1 LLEYWSLFDGKGI
14 ADMDLGE
21 KIRSARF
28 GSAFRRFL
36 TNTVFDSTFMLL
48 GVVIGSAFENPD
60 LRLILSTM
68 LTSSLAL
75 GISTG
80 VSVYEAE
87 SLEQDKRIVELER
100 ALFRDLDETAIARSA
115 KNTITVISLLNFLA
129 PLVSCAITISPF
141 LLVALGILEIG
152 LASWISIGLALS
164 ILFLAGACLGKLGG
178 TNPWIKG
185 LRMLMFGI
193 VAFALGWWIESLI

>member
-1 LLEYWSLFDGKGI
+1 
-14 ADMDLGE
+14 MDLGE
-21 KIRSARF
+21 KIRSVRF

-60 LRLILSTM
+60 LKLILSTM

-87 SLEQDKRIVELER
+87 SLEQNRRIVELER
-100 ALFRDLDETAIARSA
+100 ALFRDLDETAISRSA
-115 KNTITVISLLNFLA
+115 KNTVTVISLLNFLV
-129 PLVSCAITISPF
+129 PLVSCAITIFPF
-141 LLVALGILEIG
+141 LLVALGILRIR

-164 ILFLAGACLGKLGG
+164 ILFSAGAYLGKLGG
-178 TNPWIKG
+178 TSPWIKG

>member
-1 LLEYWSLFDGKGI
+1 VKGI

-21 KIRSARF
+21 KIRSVRF

-60 LRLILSTM
+60 LKLILSTM

-87 SLEQDKRIVELER
+87 SLEQNRRIVELER
-100 ALFRDLDETAIARSA
+100 ALFRDLDETAISRSA
-115 KNTITVISLLNFLA
+115 KNTVTVISLLNFLV
-129 PLVSCAITISPF
+129 PLVSCAITIFPF
-141 LLVALGILEIG
+141 LLVALGILRIR

-164 ILFLAGACLGKLGG
+164 ILFSAGAYLGKLGG
-178 TNPWIKG
+178 TSPWIKG